1 MNNIKCNL
9 NNYLITFLCRIIAMG
24 NQWRR
29 DISYIAQ
36 AANKIFLAILCVKFC
51 HEFTLYLQEP
61 WITQE
66 QNFDT
71 F

>member
-1 MNNIKCNL
+1 
-9 NNYLITFLCRIIAMG
+9 MG